1 MRSQPS
7 NTAGSGWAFL
17 TLARG
22 QWKVFRYSAGVC
34 EVVLLT
40 WDPWKKYHRV
50 CFLTVRWPH
59 RFVPW
64 PDVQGVFW
72 AEKLLLKGHTE
83 KTFVYSFWGV
93 IPPHILL
100 LNDADF
106 FSLWCCPLSVTR
118 WVCNLPTSWANCFC
132 WGSVTG
138 WPDHQS
144 RDILDGKRNP
154 KSCLGLCKDW
164 CKSNRCQGHIIIP
177 LKVLTTIRA
186 LLGVQEPALPLFQW
200 STKKKSANTWGRETP
215 PLVETPVPYLHF

>member
-7 NTAGSGWAFL
+7 NTAGSGWAFP
-17 TLARG
+17 TLAKG

-106 FSLWCCPLSVTR
+106 FFPLMLSFVSDQMSLQLTNKLSELLLLGLRNRVTR
-118 WVCNLPTSWANCFC
+118 PPEQRHP
-132 WGSVTG
+132 G
-138 WPDHQS
+138 WKEKPQELF
-144 RDILDGKRNP
+144 RAVQ
-154 KSCLGLCKDW
+154 GLM
-164 CKSNRCQGHIIIP
+164 QI
-177 LKVLTTIRA
+177 
-186 LLGVQEPALPLFQW
+186 
-200 STKKKSANTWGRETP
+200 
-215 PLVETPVPYLHF
+215 